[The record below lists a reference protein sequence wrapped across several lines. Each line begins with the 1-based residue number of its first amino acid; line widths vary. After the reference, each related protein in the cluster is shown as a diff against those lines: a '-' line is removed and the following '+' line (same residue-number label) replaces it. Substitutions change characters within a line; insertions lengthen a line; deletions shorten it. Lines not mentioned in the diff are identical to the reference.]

1 MQRLLLSLMA
11 LAIGILSMGCG
22 SSSSD
27 DFDPNKIAVKQEGS
41 GPPPMTPP
49 MSEGATTGK

>member
-11 LAIGILSMGCG
+11 LAIGLISVGCG

-27 DFDPNKIAVKQEGS
+27 DFDPNKIAVKQPGS

-49 MSEGATTGK
+49 MSEGGAAGK

>member
-11 LAIGILSMGCG
+11 LAIGILSVGCG
-22 SSSSD
+22 SPSSD